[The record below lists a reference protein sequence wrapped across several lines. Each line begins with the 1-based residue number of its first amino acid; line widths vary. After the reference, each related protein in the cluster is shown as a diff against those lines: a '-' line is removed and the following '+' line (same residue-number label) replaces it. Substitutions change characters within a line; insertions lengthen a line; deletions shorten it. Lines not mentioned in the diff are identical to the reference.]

1 MEDKTLTL
9 GTLIKILEKQPL
21 GKKVKH
27 GFGKAHSYRG
37 YYNQVAF
44 EPKAGVD
51 VHYMLLQAKA
61 ALGTTY
67 TGYKGGKY
75 KMTADT
81 TVNLAHYGMCSYDS
95 DELTEESLL
104 KMLTESAAAAD

>member
-1 MEDKTLTL
+1 MNL

-21 GKKVKH
+21 GKKVKR

-37 YYNQVAF
+37 YCDQLAF
-44 EPKAGVD
+44 EPKTDVD

-67 TGYKGGKY
+67 TGYKGGKF

-81 TVNLAHYGMCSYDS
+81 PVNLAHYGMCSLDDS
-95 DELTEESLL
+95 DELTEEKLSE
-104 KMLTESAAAAD
+104 MLEAL